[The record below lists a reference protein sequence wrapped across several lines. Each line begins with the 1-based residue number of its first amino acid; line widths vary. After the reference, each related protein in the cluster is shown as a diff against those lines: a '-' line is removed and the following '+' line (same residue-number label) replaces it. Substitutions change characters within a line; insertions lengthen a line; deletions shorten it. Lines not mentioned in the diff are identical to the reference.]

1 GVNPF
6 PALRVINPLGID
18 ARLCSNDVGP
28 FPQRPTHSIVPD
40 LLGQQLELPDD
51 VVQPFDLTVSHL
63 PSSGVPRTNR
73 QRTGRLRSAR
83 TRESLPSNV
92 APCRSAGLRPPAGSI
107 WGEAGLRH
115 RLGRT
120 GRASPRWGSFR
131 PAQGSYPAMTG
142 VRSGTA

>member
-1 GVNPF
+1 KASATTDADAHHDATCGPFPLPATTGNADVGVNPF

-73 QRTGRLRSAR
+73 
-83 TRESLPSNV
+83 
-92 APCRSAGLRPPAGSI
+92 
-107 WGEAGLRH
+107 
-115 RLGRT
+115 
-120 GRASPRWGSFR
+120 
-131 PAQGSYPAMTG
+131 
-142 VRSGTA
+142 